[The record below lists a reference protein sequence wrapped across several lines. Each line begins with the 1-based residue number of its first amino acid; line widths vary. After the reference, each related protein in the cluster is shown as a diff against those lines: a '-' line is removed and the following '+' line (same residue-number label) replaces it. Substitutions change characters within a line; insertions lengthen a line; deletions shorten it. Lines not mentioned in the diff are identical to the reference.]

1 MRLIC
6 AEDDPVLGNAMQK
19 ALVRSEFAVDWVHT
33 GREFRQAISLTSY
46 EFALLDLSLPDEP
59 GEALLRRLR
68 DKPPR
73 VPVII
78 VSGHKEVQERVNLL
92 EMGADDYL
100 VKPFDLTELVARV
113 RCVARRSA
121 ANDAEPNP
129 GALSHGPLRLFPQR
143 NAASWYGIPVELSR
157 HEYRVLRHPRPP
169 EEPGSDPFSTGRV
182 GLRLGPRGRKQRDRG
197 VHPLPAPQVQ
207 SGPDRNGSRR
217 RLQARTRGAECLAIR

>member
-157 HEYRVLRHPRPP
+157 HEYRVLDTLARRKNQVLTRSQL
-169 EEPGSDPFSTGRV
+169 EESVYGWGQEVESNAIEVYIHFLRRKFSPDLIETVRGVGYKLAPV
-182 GLRLGPRGRKQRDRG
+182 GLN
-197 VHPLPAPQVQ
+197 A
-207 SGPDRNGSRR
+207 
-217 RLQARTRGAECLAIR
+217 

>member
-129 GALSHGPLRLFPQR
+129 GALLHGPLRLFPQR

-157 HEYRVLRHPRPP
+157 HEYRVLDTLARRKNQVLTRSQL
-169 EEPGSDPFSTGRV
+169 EESVYGWGQEVESNAIEVYIHFLRRKFSPDLIETVRGVGYKLAPV
-182 GLRLGPRGRKQRDRG
+182 GLN
-197 VHPLPAPQVQ
+197 A
-207 SGPDRNGSRR
+207 
-217 RLQARTRGAECLAIR
+217 